1 MKILFFLIYDT
12 ATKFWMSLNDFK
24 NEGIYIW
31 ASTGINMYPWAGG
44 IGNAN
49 WAPTQPDNAT
59 PDEDCVTMNNGNTG
73 WDDNSCTALYNAIC
87 ELQPGTSPEPTPTAP
102 GSTCPSYDLL

>member
-1 MKILFFLIYDT
+1 
-12 ATKFWMSLNDFK
+12 MSLNDFK

-73 WDDNSCTALYNAIC
+73 WDDNSCTALYNANFS
-87 ELQPGTSPEPTPTAP
+87 LNSSLVTLTAMRTASVP
-102 GSTCPSYDLL
+102 KLAATF

>member
-1 MKILFFLIYDT
+1 
-12 ATKFWMSLNDFK
+12 MSLNDFK

-87 ELQPGTSPEPTPTAP
+87 ELQPGTSPEPTTTAP